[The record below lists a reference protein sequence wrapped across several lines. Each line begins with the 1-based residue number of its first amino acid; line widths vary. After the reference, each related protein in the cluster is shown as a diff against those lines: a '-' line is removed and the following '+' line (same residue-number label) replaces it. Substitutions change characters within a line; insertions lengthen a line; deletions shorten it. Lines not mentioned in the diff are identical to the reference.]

1 MIAWVQSREK
11 LIKWI
16 AVLVWLCI
24 VVYTSMHHEIWRD
37 EMRALSLAI
46 QHNTISELFH
56 DLTNE
61 GHPILWYLLL
71 KGAYTIIQ
79 DTIALKVVSLII
91 GLSSVILFLFH
102 FRLPMYIA
110 ILYCFSNIMIWEN
123 AVSCRNYGI
132 ATLLIIIFSIL
143 YDRRQYLIASFVLA
157 LLAQS
162 NLIAVLVA
170 MVLLAYMIFKKLQI
184 EEYKWLSF
192 LCYSSIVLISICFFY
207 HTTKPD
213 ELSLVISFGD
223 KNIMTLVSHFFESL
237 FYPSKVLHPFV
248 PDLPIVSA
256 IVIFLLTFY
265 FIKDVW
271 IAIFFYL
278 SVVFLNF
285 LCLEFPMISTR
296 HIGVF
301 FALMFFFI
309 HEYHKTPIEG
319 NRFSNLGYKFG
330 SNFLLPVMCIALV
343 VSSAII
349 CHRDITSKMSNSKTF
364 GEFIVNTPKYKN
376 AIVVFE
382 ADYAGEGLPYYVDNK
397 IYIPRENRFG
407 NYAHFTKENA
417 SRITLSE
424 IINKCDSLTKKYG
437 EVCLFAIN
445 QPIVKDKD
453 QNINIPYYVKKNLF
467 VQQSDFLRLKK
478 VAEFRDAYYDENFL
492 VFEIK

>member
-1 MIAWVQSREK
+1 MKKWVQSQEK
-11 LIKWI
+11 IIKWI
-16 AVLVWLCI
+16 AVMLWLCI
-24 VVYTSMHHEIWRD
+24 AGYTSMHHEIWRD

-46 QHNTISELFH
+46 QHNTFSELFQ

-71 KGAYTIIQ
+71 KGAYTILQ
-79 DTIALKVVSLII
+79 DTIALKVVSLTI
-91 GLSSVILFLFH
+91 GFGSVVLFLFH

-143 YDRRQYLIASFVLA
+143 YDRRQYLIASIILG

-170 MVLLAYMIFKKLQI
+170 MVLLVYMIFKKLQMR
-184 EEYKWLSF
+184 EYKWLNF
-192 LCYSSIVLISICFFY
+192 FCYSSIVLISIWFFY
-207 HTTKPD
+207 YTTKPD

-223 KNIMTLVSHFFESL
+223 KNILTLMSHFFESL

-248 PDLPIVSA
+248 PDMPIVSV

-278 SVVFLNF
+278 SVVLLNF

-309 HEYHKTPIEG
+309 HEYHKKPIEG
-319 NRFSNLGYKFG
+319 NRFSNLGYKLG
-330 SNFLLPVMCIALV
+330 SNILLPIMCIALV
-343 VSSAII
+343 VSSTIM
-349 CHRDITSKMSNSKTF
+349 CHRDITSKMSNSKTL
-364 GEFIVNTPKYKN
+364 GDFIANKPKYKN
-376 AIVVFE
+376 AIVIFE

-407 NYAHFTKENA
+407 DYAHFTKENA
-417 SRITLSE
+417 SKITLSE
-424 IINKCDSLTKKYG
+424 IIDKCDSLSKKYG

-445 QPIVKDKD
+445 QPIVMDKD
-453 QNINIPYYVKKNLF
+453 QNINIPFYVKKNLV
-467 VQQSDFLRLKK
+467 VQQSDFLRLKL